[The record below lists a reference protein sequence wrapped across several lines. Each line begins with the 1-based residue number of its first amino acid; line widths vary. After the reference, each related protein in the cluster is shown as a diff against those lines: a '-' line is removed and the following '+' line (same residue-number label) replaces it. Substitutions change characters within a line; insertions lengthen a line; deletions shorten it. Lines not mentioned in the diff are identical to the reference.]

1 MALGPTYY
9 PSYIPA
15 PGNYVRHNVQHAQ
28 RNEQQ
33 QRSETRQSPNNEQAH
48 SSPGSNSSRTNVPH
62 SILRTGVET
71 NTASHIA
78 AGSEHRY
85 YHNTLGYMYRP
96 RPIPATSANT
106 IHNASPPQR
115 DTYDDRTSLPGTSS
129 SAGSFHAGSP
139 TTLTGDVSRRH
150 PDLHFMLAS
159 DSTRILYDVRKPPSQ
174 GIEPNLYEAYR
185 HLWASREPIKHMR
198 LISHDFPWAFD
209 IRISSPTEAPAQAGS
224 GGSAGSISPTT
235 GLRRRARFDIPDPD
249 EEPDDKGVQ
258 LGHIWDVLYHY
269 LYEPVQPAEWATMVQ
284 LLHTDE
290 ARTWRTAVE
299 EYAERRRE
307 QEGAS
312 QLVVRR
318 IDWLGR
324 RCVFRGLGK
333 DEEYAKLMLLPGE
346 EECSETWMV
355 KFKNGPQ

>member
-71 NTASHIA
+71 NTAGHIA

-129 SAGSFHAGSP
+129 SGKYLALRHLLCSCPTSDPFPTILSP
-139 TTLTGDVSRRH
+139 QLAASMPDRRRH
-150 PDLHFMLAS
+150 
-159 DSTRILYDVRKPPSQ
+159 
-174 GIEPNLYEAYR
+174 
-185 HLWASREPIKHMR
+185 
-198 LISHDFPWAFD
+198 
-209 IRISSPTEAPAQAGS
+209 
-224 GGSAGSISPTT
+224 
-235 GLRRRARFDIPDPD
+235 
-249 EEPDDKGVQ
+249 
-258 LGHIWDVLYHY
+258 
-269 LYEPVQPAEWATMVQ
+269 
-284 LLHTDE
+284 
-290 ARTWRTAVE
+290 
-299 EYAERRRE
+299 
-307 QEGAS
+307 
-312 QLVVRR
+312 
-318 IDWLGR
+318 
-324 RCVFRGLGK
+324 
-333 DEEYAKLMLLPGE
+333 
-346 EECSETWMV
+346 
-355 KFKNGPQ
+355 